1 MTEVLKY
8 ILPALIVLAATWL
21 VLYKLLKDER
31 EKREWVIR
39 KENRKEALPVRLRGY
54 ERLALLLERTTPEH
68 LLRDIDINGLTV
80 QQLQLLLMK
89 AVRLEFDHNLSQQIY
104 VSNETWEAIIL
115 VEEEMISFIVAGAKN
130 FEPDAPALPY
140 AQQLITVYASNGQT
154 PNQTAQLRLRE
165 EARQLFQ

>member
-1 MTEVLKY
+1 MIEILKY
-8 ILPALIVLAATWL
+8 TLPALIVLLATWL

-39 KENRKEALPVRLRGY
+39 KEARKEAIPVRLRGY

-68 LLRDIDINGLTV
+68 LLRDMDIANLTV

-89 AVRLEFDHNLSQQIY
+89 TVRMEFDHNLSQQIY
-104 VSNETWEAIIL
+104 VSNDTWDAIIL
-115 VEEEMISFIVAGAKN
+115 VEEEMISFIVASAKN

-140 AQQLITVYASNGQT
+140 AQQLITVYGTNGQT
-154 PNQTAQLRLRE
+154 PTQVAQLRLRE
-165 EARQLFQ
+165 EAGQLLR